1 MYNILHGNASCFVGF
16 CVVTQFYKTGAF
28 PSLFF
33 SQDKAFSAVKV
44 LRNLSLC
51 YFPKAGSSLARSYL
65 LPECEKAASAHMYA
79 FRVPGEATVGW

>member
-44 LRNLSLC
+44 LRNLIIHVMR
-51 YFPKAGSSLARSYL
+51 KTMEGI
-65 LPECEKAASAHMYA
+65 
-79 FRVPGEATVGW
+79 V